1 MPSIALIYDHH
12 LTPDQVPQVA
22 EEALHRILVGEFGAK
37 NLTVEKTIDGDVVF
51 DFDFGGRFISG
62 KIKVYNSHFDMIL
75 KVPLLVSLYT
85 SKITEELDKH
95 IPKYFGE
102 QKWK

>member
-1 MPSIALIYDHH
+1 MPSIPLIYDHH

-37 NLTVEKTIDGDVVF
+37 NLTVEKTLDGDVVF
-51 DFDFGGRFISG
+51 DFDFGGTFISG
-62 KIKVYNSHFDMIL
+62 KIKVYDSHFDMIL
-75 KVPLLVSLYT
+75 KVPLLVSLYR
-85 SKITEELDKH
+85 SKITEELNKY

-102 QKWK
+102 QK

>member
-1 MPSIALIYDHH
+1 MPTISLVYNHY
-12 LTPDQVPQVA
+12 LTPDQVTEVA

-37 NLTVEKTIDGDVVF
+37 NLTVEKNIGGDIVF

-62 KIKVYNSHFDMIL
+62 KIKVYDSHFDMIL

-95 IPKYFGE
+95 IPRYFG
-102 QKWK
+102 QKK

>member
-1 MPSIALIYDHH
+1 MPTIALIYDHY
-12 LTPDQVPQVA
+12 LAPDQVPEVA

-37 NLTVEKTIDGDVVF
+37 NLTVEKNIGGDVIF
-51 DFDFGGRFISG
+51 DFNFGGTSISG
-62 KIKVYNSHFDMIL
+62 KIKVYASHFDMIL
-75 KVPLLVSLYT
+75 KVPLLVSLYR

-102 QKWK
+102 QE

>member
-37 NLTVEKTIDGDVVF
+37 NLTVEKTLDGDVVF
-51 DFDFGGRFISG
+51 DFDFGGTFISG
-62 KIKVYNSHFDMIL
+62 KIKVYDSHFDMIL
-75 KVPLLVSLYT
+75 KVPLLVSLYR
-85 SKITEELDKH
+85 SKITEELNKY

-102 QKWK
+102 QK

>member
-1 MPSIALIYDHH
+1 MPTISLVYNHY
-12 LTPDQVPQVA
+12 LTPDQVPEVA
-22 EEALHRILVGEFGAK
+22 EDALHSILVGEFGAK
-37 NLTVEKTIDGDVVF
+37 NLTVEKNIGGDIVF

-62 KIKVYNSHFDMIL
+62 KIKVYDSHFDMIL

-95 IPKYFGE
+95 IPRYFG
-102 QKWK
+102 QKK

>member
-1 MPSIALIYDHH
+1 MPTIALIYDHY
-12 LTPDQVPQVA
+12 LTPSQVPEVA
-22 EEALHRILVGEFGAK
+22 EKALHRILVGEFGAK
-37 NLTVEKTIDGDVVF
+37 NLTVEKLINGDVVF
-51 DFDFGGRFISG
+51 DFDFGGTFISG

-75 KVPLLVSLYT
+75 KVPILVSLYR

-102 QKWK
+102 EK

>member
-1 MPSIALIYDHH
+1 MPSIPLIYDHH

-37 NLTVEKTIDGDVVF
+37 NLTVEKTLDGDVVF
-51 DFDFGGRFISG
+51 DFDFGGTFISG
-62 KIKVYNSHFDMIL
+62 KIKVYDSHFDMIL
-75 KVPLLVSLYT
+75 KVPLLVSLYR
-85 SKITEELDKH
+85 SKITEELNKH

-102 QKWK
+102 QK